1 MKKLTALILA
11 ALLST
16 AAVSATN
23 LTPSASVPAATTS
36 SQKETPSFLT
46 KGSAFLT
53 EPITLSEST
62 YVPYSPD
69 ASQLPEIEQMPEA
82 MQQLLHKFPAGQL
95 QKQQD
100 GYYATAMVYHWSYPV
115 PAKGESDP
123 LRSLFSDKK
132 SADASLASF
141 NQMLALAEPFGNAM
155 IKSYISSMNQKNK
168 NPMPADIFSFSLRNT
183 SPAAVF
189 HKNGYT
195 FSSRVITKADGWTL
209 PFYMKSYVWKKGN
222 TYYALA
228 ALCAD
233 SEWDMLSGDMDAL
246 AEKAMKR

>member
-23 LTPSASVPAATTS
+23 LTPSAPVPVATTS
-36 SQKETPSFLT
+36 RQKEMPSLFA

-53 EPITLSEST
+53 DPISLPESN

-69 ASQLPEIEQMPEA
+69 LSQLPETEKLPDT
-82 MQQLLHKFPAGQL
+82 MQQLLHKFPMGQL

-100 GYYATAMVYHWSYPV
+100 GFYATAMVYHWSYPV
-115 PAKGESDP
+115 PAKGEADP
-123 LRSLFSDKK
+123 LRNLFSDKK
-132 SADASLASF
+132 SSDASLSSF
-141 NQMLALAEPFGNAM
+141 NQMLTLAEPFGNAL

-168 NPMPADIFSFSLRNT
+168 NPVPENIFSFSLRNT
-183 SPAAVF
+183 TPAASF
-189 HKNGYT
+189 NKKGYT
-195 FSSRVITKADGWTL
+195 FGTRIITKADGWTL
-209 PFYMKSYVWKKGN
+209 PFYLKSYVWKKGN
-222 TYYALA
+222 TYYILA

-233 SEWDMLSGDMDAL
+233 SEWDMLDSDMDAL
-246 AEKAMKR
+246 AEKAMK

>member
-23 LTPSASVPAATTS
+23 LTPSATVPAATTS
-36 SQKETPSFLT
+36 SQKEAPSFLS

-53 EPITLSEST
+53 DPISLPEST
-62 YVPYSPD
+62 YVPYNPD
-69 ASQLPEIEQMPEA
+69 ASQLPEIEKLPET
-82 MQQLLHKFPAGQL
+82 MQQILQKFPAGQL

-100 GYYATAMVYHWSYPV
+100 GFYATAMVYNWSYPV

-132 SADASLASF
+132 SADTSLASF
-141 NQMLALAEPFGNAM
+141 NQMLTLAEPIGNAM
-155 IKSYISSMNQKNK
+155 IKSYISSTNQKNK
-168 NPMPADIFSFSLRNT
+168 NPMPSDIFSFSLRNT

-189 HKNGYT
+189 HKTGYT
-195 FSSRVITKADGWTL
+195 FSSRIIAKADGWTL

-222 TYYALA
+222 SYYVLA

-233 SEWDMLSGDMDAL
+233 SEWDILAGDMDGL
-246 AEKAMKR
+246 AEKAMK